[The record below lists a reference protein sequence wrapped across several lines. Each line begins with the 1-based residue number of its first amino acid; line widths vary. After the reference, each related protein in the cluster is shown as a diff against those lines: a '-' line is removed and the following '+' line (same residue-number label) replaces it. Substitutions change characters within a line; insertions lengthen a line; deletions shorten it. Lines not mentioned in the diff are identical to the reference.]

1 MKQRSLRDFDF
12 KVRMGGAGLLLLAT
26 LCLFFLPAN
35 RGNPDA
41 QPSAF
46 ELCMALVA
54 VCSGCGGA
62 ALVLEGRRLFE
73 PVSDPCTRRNV
84 HGDETRENR

>member
-1 MKQRSLRDFDF
+1 MKQPSLHDFDV
-12 KVRMGGAGLLLLAT
+12 KVRLGGAALLLLAT
-26 LCLFFLPAN
+26 LCLFSLCAN

-46 ELCMALVA
+46 ELCVALVA

-62 ALVLEGRRLFE
+62 ALVFEGRSVFE
-73 PVSDPCTRRNV
+73 PASDPRTRRNV
-84 HGDETRENR
+84 HGNEPRENR